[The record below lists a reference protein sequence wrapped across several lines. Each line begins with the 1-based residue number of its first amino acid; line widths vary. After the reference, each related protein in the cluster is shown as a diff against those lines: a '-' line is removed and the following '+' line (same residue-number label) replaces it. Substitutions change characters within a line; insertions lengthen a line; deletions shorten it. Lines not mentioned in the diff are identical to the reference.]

1 MIIHNKKNLKTLCF
15 SHEDVLSIENFIAE
29 IVNDEILFMNTN
41 LGLEIFYIANTDLN
55 KLLLSALQVITGRQE
70 EKMRIFEKSHYI
82 TQIEI
87 KNRIARNFILLNS
100 MPFPYKCYV
109 QSLFKQ
115 LAYAKKENIN
125 IIFELIPIWES
136 ILSTEN
142 ITKNNRTLFIDYL
155 NNYLSKNKDT
165 DDQIGLI
172 KYLARLSVKLSRRS

>member
-1 MIIHNKKNLKTLCF
+1 LKTLCF
-15 SHEDVLSIENFIAE
+15 SHEEVSSIENFIAE

-41 LGLEIFYIANTDLN
+41 LGLEVFYIANTDLN
-55 KLLLSALQVITGRQE
+55 KLLLSALQVITGSQE
-70 EKMRIFEKSHYI
+70 EKMRIFEKSHYV

-115 LAYAKKENIN
+115 LAYVKEENIN

-142 ITKNNRTLFIDYL
+142 ISKNNRTLFIDYL

-172 KYLARLSVKLSRRS
+172 KYLALLSVKLSRRS